1 MVGKGCIKTLYS
13 HIRNILHLQ
22 SLKWTSDKH
31 TFNTISIGT
40 MIHWVLKG
48 FPKIYLCISLIPYKI
63 GNGLPHSYFSK
74 QVRLWSHEDHDLLEV
89 AVSQTNVMRLSSIF
103 SKDSKS
109 STMNTCRSL
118 GLLAILASSLY
129 STSAT
134 PTTKTLNPEKQVYRV
149 NYKALSQSFIV

>member
-1 MVGKGCIKTLYS
+1 MVGKGCIKTLYF
-13 HIRNILHLQ
+13 HIRIILHLQ

-31 TFNTISIGT
+31 TFSTISIGT
-40 MIHWVLKG
+40 MTHRVLKR
-48 FPKIYLCISLIPYKI
+48 FPRIYLCTGLIPYRI
-63 GNGLPHSYFSK
+63 GNGLPSSYFSK
-74 QVRLWSHEDHDLLEV
+74 QVRLWSHMDHDLLEV

-134 PTTKTLNPEKQVYRV
+134 PTTKTLNPEKHVYRV
-149 NYKALSQSFIV
+149 NYTALSLSFIV